1 MPTSVLLAVLAAA
14 GLLALAPA
22 LVRRYDATERIAVE
36 RATSTARVLA
46 RRRRRR
52 TVPGPLPIK
61 PPRFLA
67 TYRSSRD
74 PLSGAR
80 NGGSSASKRAVGRT
94 SVGRASAGRASVGR
108 ASVGRASVGRA
119 SASER
124 RTPASAALY
133 RRRRVFLALVLLNVA
148 ELAGVFLVGPGFW
161 TGFAVSFAVLL
172 ADMIYL
178 RRQAVLARRRQRV
191 ERRRASWVA
200 AQQAAVRREHDRRAA
215 ERKEIARR
223 AAADREAA
231 RRDAAQRAS
240 DYVERYARRTA
251 TGTDSLLGLRESLRT
266 SFEPRPRAPR
276 DDS

>member
-1 MPTSVLLAVLAAA
+1 VPTSVLLAVLAAA

-67 TYRSSRD
+67 TYRSTRD
-74 PLSGAR
+74 PLSRAR
-80 NGGSSASKRAVGRT
+80 NDGSSTLERA
-94 SVGRASAGRASVGR
+94 AGRGGAAGR
-108 ASVGRASVGRA
+108 
-119 SASER
+119 ASER
-124 RTPASAALY
+124 RTPASTALY

-148 ELAGVFLVGPGFW
+148 ELAGVFFVGPGFW

-178 RRQAVLARRRQRV
+178 RRQAVLARRRQRA
-191 ERRRASWVA
+191 ENRRASWVA

-223 AAADREAA
+223 AAAEREAA
-231 RRDAAQRAS
+231 RRAAAERAA

-251 TGTDSLLGLRESLRT
+251 TGTDSLLGLRESLGT
-266 SFEPRPRAPR
+266 SFESRPRAPG